1 MLGITP
7 FGMLHTLVSLVSLFA
22 GIYALVRHRE
32 LSSRGA
38 LGAAYVGGTLASCV
52 TGLFIFRHGGFN
64 EAHALS
70 ITTLLVL
77 AIAGFAERGARP
89 GSMRRILSV
98 LAYTLTLF
106 FHFIPGFNET
116 LVRVPVGNPV
126 ITGPDDP
133 LLMPLVGA
141 TFAVFAVVMLLQ
153 VLRIRR
159 ERAQA
164 PLASPAALR

>member
-7 FGMLHTLVSLVSLFA
+7 LGMLHTLVSLIALFA
-22 GIYALVRHRE
+22 GLYALIRYQE
-32 LSSRGA
+32 LGSRGL
-38 LGAAYVGGTLASCV
+38 LGALYVWGTIVSCV

-70 ITTLLVL
+70 IGTLIVL
-77 AIAGFAERGARP
+77 GIAWLAERGAQA
-89 GSMRRILSV
+89 SSTRRV
-98 LAYTLTLF
+98 AAVVAYTLTLF

-116 LVRVPVGNPV
+116 LVRLPVGNPT

-133 LLMPLVGA
+133 LLKPLIGG

-153 VLRIRR
+153 GLRIRR
-159 ERAQA
+159 EARQQS
-164 PLASPAALR
+164 PLSTTA